1 MGNNTNSQSNK
12 TVDDIQEKEKINGFV
27 NVNK

>member
-12 TVDDIQEKEKINGFV
+12 TVDDIHEKEKINGFV